1 MRYIIQVFASAFQIG
16 RIENN
21 GDHCILYPAGD
32 STIEYVYVSDTWV
45 MNNNAKVGGYYVY
58 YDNGDS
64 EYVTEDEFKMRA
76 TLVDED

>member
-1 MRYIIQVFASAFQIG
+1 MRYIIQVFASAFKIG

-21 GDHCILYPAGD
+21 GDHCILYPSGD
-32 STIEYVYVSDTWV
+32 APIEFVYVSDTWV
-45 MNNNAKVGGYYVY
+45 MSNNAKVGGYYVY

-64 EYVTEDEFKMRA
+64 EYVTEDEFNMRA

>member
-1 MRYIIQVFASAFQIG
+1 
-16 RIENN
+16 
-21 GDHCILYPAGD
+21 
-32 STIEYVYVSDTWV
+32 